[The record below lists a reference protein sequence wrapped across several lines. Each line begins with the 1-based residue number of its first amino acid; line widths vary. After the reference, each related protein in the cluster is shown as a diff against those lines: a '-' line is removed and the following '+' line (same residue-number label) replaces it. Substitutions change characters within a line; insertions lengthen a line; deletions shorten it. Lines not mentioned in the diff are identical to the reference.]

1 MQGVTPT
8 EIGIWIGIVV
18 LLVPTIKVVVDWIR
32 PQSRRIESQPL
43 EVKAA
48 ADYMSRADCTRM
60 HAETQRFEDQ
70 RFDAIDARLSELV
83 AALDR
88 RNQEGESRASKI
100 HSRIDGVVEA
110 VSELRGKV
118 DTHIANGNHGR
129 PQ

>member
-8 EIGIWIGIVV
+8 DVGIWIGIAI
-18 LLVPTIKVVVDWIR
+18 LLVPAIKVVVDWIK
-32 PQSRRIESQPL
+32 PPSRRIDPQPL

-70 RFDAIDARLSELV
+70 RFDAIDARLADLV

-88 RNQEGESRASKI
+88 RNHEGESRASKI
-100 HSRIDGVVEA
+100 HQRIDGVVEA

-118 DTHIANGNHGR
+118 DTHIGNGNHGR
-129 PQ
+129 AL